1 MVLGVWIVEG
11 KSIYYSQATTIK
23 FSCAMRFDRYP
34 LDEHFCKFRIGST
47 NLDISRMEFGEVSY
61 SYDPSARNTI
71 LDYAVNI
78 ELLPEEY
85 RILSW
90 EGLGNYSIT
99 GIEII
104 FTRHKL
110 KYMYMYYLPSGIAKR
125 LSDFFLSYFD

>member
-1 MVLGVWIVEG
+1 M
-11 KSIYYSQATTIK
+11 
-23 FSCAMRFDRYP
+23 
-34 LDEHFCKFRIGST
+34 
-47 NLDISRMEFGEVSY
+47 DISRMEFGEVSY

-71 LDYAVNI
+71 LDYAVEI
-78 ELLPEEY
+78 KLLPEEF

>member
-1 MVLGVWIVEG
+1 
-11 KSIYYSQATTIK
+11 
-23 FSCAMRFDRYP
+23 MRFDRYP

-47 NLDISRMEFGEVSY
+47 NLDISRMEFGEVTY
-61 SYDPSARNTI
+61 SYDAAARNTI
-71 LDYAVNI
+71 LDYAVGI

-104 FTRHKL
+104 FKQDVTWCSISWH
-110 KYMYMYYLPSGIAKR
+110 LPEPKR
-125 LSDFFLSYFD
+125 DNA

>member
-1 MVLGVWIVEG
+1 
-11 KSIYYSQATTIK
+11 
-23 FSCAMRFDRYP
+23 MRFDRYP

-71 LDYAVNI
+71 LDYAVEI
-78 ELLPEEY
+78 KLLPEEF

-125 LSDFFLSYFD
+125 LSDFFLTYFD